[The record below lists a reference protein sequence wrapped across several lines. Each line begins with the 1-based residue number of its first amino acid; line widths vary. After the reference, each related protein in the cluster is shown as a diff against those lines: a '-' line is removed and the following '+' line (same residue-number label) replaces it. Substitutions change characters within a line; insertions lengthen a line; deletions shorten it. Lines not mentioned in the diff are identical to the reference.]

1 MLNDLRNLLGRRE
14 GGPVGFRIAASGEPL
29 ARDTAVELR
38 WKGFGFDAKREPLE
52 VGRRS
57 WGGEAVKHSSK
68 VSVETLEEKS
78 PHPNL
83 KAGNGVFSGCLSCCL
98 KDRVLVE

>member
-14 GGPVGFRIAASGEPL
+14 GGPAGFLTAARGEPL
-29 ARDTAVELR
+29 ARAAVELR
-38 WKGFGFDAKREPLE
+38 EKGLGFEAKREPLE

-68 VSVETLEEKS
+68 LSEDEFRVKS
-78 PHPNL
+78 PQPNW
-83 KAGNGVFSGCLSCCL
+83 KADSGVLDGLSWSL
-98 KDRVLVE
+98 NDTVLVE